1 MLLTGTN
8 IHESQQALKLARRY
22 PHCWSTAGVHPHD
35 SSQWS
40 PASEDAII
48 ALANQPEVVAIG
60 ECGLDF
66 NRNFST
72 PQEQERAF
80 QAQLQIAAELQIP
93 IFMHCRD
100 AHERF
105 LVLLDPGWIVFL
117 VQYCTALP
125 VHASKCRP
133 VWIEGSISVLPGG
146 FATNDAGLSYVNSYR
161 LFQRKSY

>member
-1 MLLTGTN
+1 
-8 IHESQQALKLARRY
+8 
-22 PHCWSTAGVHPHD
+22 HPHD

-105 LVLLDPGWIVFL
+105 LVLL
-117 VQYCTALP
+117 
-125 VHASKCRP
+125 
-133 VWIEGSISVLPGG
+133 
-146 FATNDAGLSYVNSYR
+146 
-161 LFQRKSY
+161 

>member
-1 MLLTGTN
+1 MVT
-8 IHESQQALKLARRY
+8 
-22 PHCWSTAGVHPHD
+22 
-35 SSQWS
+35 
-40 PASEDAII
+40 ASEDAII

-80 QAQLQIAAELQIP
+80 QAQLQIAAELQMP

-105 LVLLDPGWIVFL
+105 LALLDPGWIVFW
-117 VQYCTALP
+117 CNTALLYRFTP
-125 VHASKCRP
+125 A
-133 VWIEGSISVLPGG
+133 
-146 FATNDAGLSYVNSYR
+146 NAGLCG
-161 LFQRKSY
+161 